1 MIIHHKSNFSFYNG
15 CYSVGF
21 CWYLYSQHG
30 VKEIQIFANRGLQG
44 TLPPLYISICNDDI
58 FLLKFDHSTRSVAVR
73 KYTVAVPKYTLPI
86 LNPQSKELS
95 LLYTHMSKLSS
106 VFLFFFTF
114 YTIKSVFLHILLD
127 KFTIRCIIVYI
138 GHSSIQ
144 NFTIF

>member
-1 MIIHHKSNFSFYNG
+1 VCLLAYPVEGFVFKSVEKHIFYG
-15 CYSVGF
+15 
-21 CWYLYSQHG
+21 G
-30 VKEIQIFANRGLQG
+30 VRVSGGVVHI
-44 TLPPLYISICNDDI
+44 YVCNDDI

-114 YTIKSVFLHILLD
+114 YTIKPVFLHILLD
-127 KFTIRCIIVYI
+127 KVSIRCIIVYI

-144 NFTIF
+144 NFTTF